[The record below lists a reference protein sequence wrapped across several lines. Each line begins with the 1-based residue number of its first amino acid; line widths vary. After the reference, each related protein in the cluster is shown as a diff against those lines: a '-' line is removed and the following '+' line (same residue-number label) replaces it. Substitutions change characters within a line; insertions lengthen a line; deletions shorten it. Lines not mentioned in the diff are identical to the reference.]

1 MDILT
6 RTEDNEKIYF
16 KIFINLSFED
26 LLNCRLVNSHWKNL
40 SSDSKILLRKI
51 EEEQERYT
59 NSSTAMARRFAAI
72 LDSWTNISEQWL
84 KIQSDPKSVAN
95 VFKILPKP
103 YLRNGPFKET
113 LAKCLLKFHNTNQ
126 FDWIG
131 VGGSSAVTIAA
142 QVGDVQFMKFLLY
155 IMKEEPIT
163 SSSPT
168 LGRPIMTAIEN
179 GHFEI
184 VRTLVEYTNEPLVY
198 DFHGNSSIDLAKKFG
213 FHEIA
218 SYLKNCSR
226 TMVKSTK
233 SKNNK
238 DKMMLRLLGSSTVIG
253 LHKAKLLN

>member
-40 SSDSKILLRKI
+40 SKDSKILLRKI

-155 IMKEEPIT
+155 IMKEEPNTVRSLKIG
-163 SSSPT
+163 P
-168 LGRPIMTAIEN
+168 PIITAIKN
-179 GHFEI
+179 GNLEI
-184 VRTLVEYTNEPLVY
+184 IKTLAEYTNEPVVY
-198 DFHGNSSIDLAKKFG
+198 DYKGNSSIGLAKRYG
-213 FHEIA
+213 YHEIA
-218 SYLKNCSR
+218 KYLR
-226 TMVKSTK
+226 TFKPTK
-233 SKNNK
+233 IPSNK
-238 DKMMLRLLGSSTVIG
+238 DKIMMRFLATMRSSSS
-253 LHKAKLLN
+253 KRPRS

>member
-1 MDILT
+1 
-6 RTEDNEKIYF
+6 
-16 KIFINLSFED
+16 
-26 LLNCRLVNSHWKNL
+26 
-40 SSDSKILLRKI
+40 
-51 EEEQERYT
+51 
-59 NSSTAMARRFAAI
+59 MARRFAAI
-72 LDSWTNISEQWL
+72 LDSWTNICENWL

-95 VFKILPKP
+95 AFKILPKP

-142 QVGDVQFMKFLLY
+142 RVGDVQFMKFLLY

-163 SSSPT
+163 SSSPAV
-168 LGRPIMTAIEN
+168 ITAIEN

-184 VRTLVEYTNEPLVY
+184 VRTLVEYTNDPVVY

-226 TMVKSTK
+226 TMVKPTK
-233 SKNNK
+233 SKNNR
-238 DKMMLRLLGSSTVIG
+238 DKMMLRLLGASTVIG